1 MSETGI
7 GWDAEH
13 RCFVAHKEQWAYLS
27 KMNKGYVEFQTPNNA
42 DLVMV
47 WDEVIDGKHAT
58 GSQVQSSAQPSAQF
72 VPLRV
77 RRRRADYSGKGKGV
91 ASRSVIDLPH
101 HFLSFDDDGSPVGTH
116 PSKRPLSTGAYSS
129 KKEGSSS
136 SKSRKSSSENYQ
148 EALSNFNRFSCIVSS
163 ERESKEKY
171 SIEAVKKVV
180 ESLKLEDQLH
190 MFLLKELLDKE
201 FRALF
206 LSFSQSEQLTW
217 IDMFIK
223 PKMV

>member
-1 MSETGI
+1 MHLTSEMIFG
-7 GWDAEH
+7 
-13 RCFVAHKEQWAYLS
+13 S
-27 KMNKGYVEFQTPNNA
+27 MNKGYVEFQTPNSA

-47 WDEVIDGKHAT
+47 WDEVMDGKHAT
-58 GSQVQSSAQPSAQF
+58 GSRAQSSAQPPAPF
-72 VPLRV
+72 VPPAV

-91 ASRSVIDLPH
+91 ASSSVIDPPH
-101 HFLSFDDDGSPVGTH
+101 HCLSSDDDGSPVGTH
-116 PSKRPLSTGAYSS
+116 PGKRPLSTGAYSS
-129 KKEGSSS
+129 EKEGSRS